1 LPERALGDPKG
12 SPPTGDLFCGVLF
25 IIKIKNMK
33 KFIKENWLKVVIIF
47 TVIIITAGLF
57 YWYEWRPN
65 EIRKN
70 CANET
75 KKSVILSKLHDNLY
89 NQCLRENGL

>member
-1 LPERALGDPKG
+1 
-12 SPPTGDLFCGVLF
+12 
-25 IIKIKNMK
+25 MK
-33 KFIKENWLKVVIIF
+33 KFIKENWFKVAILLVI
-47 TVIIITAGLF
+47 VSLF

-75 KKSVILSKLHDNLY
+75 KKSVILSKLHENLY